1 MKLLLII
8 KNESFASIVS
18 SVSITFF
25 DDSVTISKQHPT
37 AAVINQVLIEL
48 HIKLNFPECF

>member
-1 MKLLLII
+1 MFY
-8 KNESFASIVS
+8 ESFASIVS

-37 AAVINQVLIEL
+37 TAAINQVLIEF
-48 HIKLNFPECF
+48 HIKLNFPECL

>member
-1 MKLLLII
+1 MFY
-8 KNESFASIVS
+8 ESFSSIAS

-37 AAVINQVLIEL
+37 TAVINQVLIEL